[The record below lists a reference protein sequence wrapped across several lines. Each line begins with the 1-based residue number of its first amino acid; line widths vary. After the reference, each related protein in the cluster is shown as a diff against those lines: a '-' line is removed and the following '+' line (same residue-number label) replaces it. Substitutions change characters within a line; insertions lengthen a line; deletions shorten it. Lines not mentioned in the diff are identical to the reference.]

1 MLKRLVVFVV
11 LLIVDSMDAAFRYW
25 EATTTRLPTKLQ
37 PKRWHKYFDDP
48 V

>member
-1 MLKRLVVFVV
+1 MLKRLVTFVV

-25 EATTTRLPTKLQ
+25 EASARTPARRQ
-37 PKRWHKYFDDP
+37 AKRWHTHFDDP